1 MAKLL
6 KTDRSLKQK
15 ESFKRKGAERASTAT
30 PFTIGRRRIKNGIDA
45 TITGNISKQ
54 GKYTGPFSLGI
65 IAPWDSIDLER
76 LEVKGDVQKTAL
88 LHDFRSRVERMFADC
103 RLAGRPIDVFAIRD
117 ALFAQDVLV
126 ANTPNV
132 KELVDRWIAYD
143 NERLAIGEIVQRTH
157 WKNKRWTNDFWA
169 FTVQKY
175 GYQARITDF
184 KAADIKEYVRWLK
197 QVPRKLS
204 NNVAQSTASHAK
216 VLLNYALDNE
226 WIDRNPFINFRRS
239 MDPVDRVTLTE
250 EEIRNFCT
258 FPLAIPSLDSVR
270 DVFFLMCL
278 TGLSYSDVERLSYEH
293 IKTEK
298 DGAKFIHL
306 YRRKMLSRKSRVP
319 ATIPLTAPAL
329 TILAKYEPVMT
340 NGRLLP
346 LQANA
351 PFNRSL
357 KQIAFMCG
365 LDKSVSTKVA
375 RNSLATYLVNQNVP
389 LQSVSAML
397 GHSSTLT
404 TQVYYAKIS
413 PGKVIQ
419 DMDELNHRLN
429 GNGLF
434 GIPALQTVNNNVSSQ
449 SPNPENSTGY

>member
-6 KTDRSLKQK
+6 KTDRPSKVGQPLKRGPKMRKPSNANSFSL
-15 ESFKRKGAERASTAT
+15 
-30 PFTIGRRRIKNGIDA
+30 GRRRNKNGIDA
-45 TITGNISKQ
+45 TITGNILHL
-54 GKYTGPFSLGI
+54 GKSTGPFSLGI
-65 IAPWDSIDLER
+65 NAPWDDIDTELF
-76 LEVKGDVQKTAL
+76 EVKRDFQKSSL
-88 LHDFRSRVERMFADC
+88 LIDYRSRVERMFADC
-103 RLAGRPIDVFAIRD
+103 RLTGRPIDVFAIRD

-126 ANTPNV
+126 ANSPNV
-132 KELVDRWIAYD
+132 RELVDRWIAYD

-157 WKNKRWTNDFWA
+157 WKNRRWTNDFWA

-175 GYQARITDF
+175 GYQARLTDY
-184 KAADIKEYVRWLK
+184 KAADIKEFVRWLR
-197 QVPRKLS
+197 QPPRELS

-226 WIDRNPFINFRRS
+226 WINRNVFVNFRRS
-239 MDPVDRVTLTE
+239 MDPVERVTLTE

-258 FPLAIPSLDSVR
+258 FPLANTSLETVR
-270 DVFFLMCL
+270 DVFFFMCL
-278 TGLSYSDVERLSYEH
+278 SGLSFSDIERLGREH
-293 IKTEK
+293 IKSEM
-298 DGAKFIHL
+298 DGEKFIHL
-306 YRRKMLSRKSRVP
+306 FRRKMLSRKSRTP
-319 ATIPLTAPAL
+319 ATIPLTPSAL
-329 TILAKYEPVMT
+329 SILAKYEPSII

-375 RNSLATYLVNQNVP
+375 RNSLATYLVNNGVP

-404 TQVYYAKIS
+404 TQTFYTKVS
-413 PGKVIQ
+413 PGKVIS
-419 DMDELNHRLN
+419 DLNDLYNRLN

-434 GIPALQTVNNNVSSQ
+434 GIQALQSGSDDVSR
-449 SPNPENSTGY
+449 PPTNPQL